1 MCGKYSL
8 KTHKLADYLLFKE
21 VFNLILSKQHLTIE
35 GISKIVAIKASN
47 NKGLSEELKGAF
59 PNIVPILRPN
69 IENRF
74 IQDIHRG

>member
-59 PNIVPILRPN
+59 PNNVTILRPN

-74 IQDIHRG
+74 IQDNHRG